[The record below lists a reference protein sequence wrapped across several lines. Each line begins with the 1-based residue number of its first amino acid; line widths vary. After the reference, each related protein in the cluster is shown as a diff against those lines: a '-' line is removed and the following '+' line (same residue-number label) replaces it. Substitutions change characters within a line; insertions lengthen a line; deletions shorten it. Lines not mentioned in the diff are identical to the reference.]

1 MHTPFRQARSW
12 KILRNAAGEVA
23 YEALKRFVARL
34 RVEVK
39 T

>member
-12 KILRNAAGEVA
+12 KMLRNAAGEVA
-23 YEALKRFVARL
+23 YEALKRFVVRL
-34 RVEVK
+34 RVDVK